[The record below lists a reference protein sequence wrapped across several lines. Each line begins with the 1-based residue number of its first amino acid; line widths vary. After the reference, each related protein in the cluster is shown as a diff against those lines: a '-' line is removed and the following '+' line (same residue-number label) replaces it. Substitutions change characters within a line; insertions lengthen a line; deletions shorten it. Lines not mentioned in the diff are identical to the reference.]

1 MCPGAGLSVFRA
13 VMCPY
18 RSALLF
24 CRAASPPKATGLDT
38 LGESEPARVWAQIW
52 HSETYLST
60 ETRRKGGVSQD
71 LQVLLEQ
78 YLIALYS
85 FWRLSQ
91 THLGALRS
99 RPATNLHITDIILLK
114 ASSNHFP

>member
-13 VMCPY
+13 VMCSY
-18 RSALLF
+18 RSALSF

-78 YLIALYS
+78 YLITFTVFGGSHKHILG
-85 FWRLSQ
+85 
-91 THLGALRS
+91 HLDPGQPRIF
-99 RPATNLHITDIILLK
+99 T
-114 ASSNHFP
+114 